1 VLKVAAQ
8 AMQEDA
14 EQHNNQGTA
23 SSRPRQFCLTQFQ
36 KNRFLM
42 SYMQQIS
49 VKYAER
55 TYQSLLLSQRYTD
68 LERVLSL
75 AARDV
80 QTARDWDVLRQIH
93 ERIPSK
99 VLLASDSFTCGYA
112 KTLVGSRRIN
122 ELFDFTATALPDRTA
137 EVTACLKLERSWA
150 FITEGQW
157 QEACQ
162 VLESIFPDLY
172 DAELG
177 IAHRRYGLAAFKIG
191 QPWQNHFVR
200 AKALLN
206 GRALGL
212 AMLDEGHCLE
222 RSGQNQEARV
232 LWMQASPHFKKDV
245 FHTAFIHFSIGIT
258 ALRDDEPDGE
268 QHLRIAEELTRSESA
283 AGFRADVLIG
293 LCTARRVRGEW
304 ARAEASARAAI
315 RIAKEPATFQQAY
328 FDLARTLRLAGGRLY
343 EALEQY
349 QNAHEVMPNAGE
361 AHVSL
366 AACYLALGDANRAR
380 EWLRQAGP
388 VTGFSVWLRAIV
400 LAELARQSGDDS
412 EMLKHLEGLPLTMLY
427 VREEVDAW
435 PDLFA
440 RVRSLGHAVPLTLE
454 RIAQTVVRVE
464 ALGVLRV
471 LINQQ
476 PVVLP
481 PTSRL
486 AELLVFLLENHGQAS
501 LERLRDVFWPNAIN
515 DLEHRRARKA
525 LWNMVERLRDAL
537 AWPDSVLAVGSAYR
551 LDPGVIWEY
560 DVTELRQGSVS
571 TNRLFMDGVYSD
583 WVLEV
588 RNGLE

>member
-1 VLKVAAQ
+1 
-8 AMQEDA
+8 MQRI
-14 EQHNNQGTA
+14 T
-23 SSRPRQFCLTQFQ
+23 
-36 KNRFLM
+36 
-42 SYMQQIS
+42 
-49 VKYAER
+49 VKHAER
-55 TYQSLLLSQRYTD
+55 TCRELISSQRYVD
-68 LERVLSL
+68 AERVLNL

-80 QTARDWDVLRQIH
+80 QESRDWDVLRQIH
-93 ERIPSK
+93 ECIPTE
-99 VLLASDSFTCGYA
+99 VMLASSTLTCCYA
-112 KTLVGSRRIN
+112 KTLVGSAHIKG
-122 ELFDFTATALPDRTA
+122 LLDFTASALSKHMNE
-137 EVTACLKLERSWA
+137 EVIARLKLERAWA
-150 FITEGQW
+150 FLAENQW
-157 QEACQ
+157 QA
-162 VLESIFPDLY
+162 VLDLLEQ
-172 DAELG
+172 AIPNLHGTELG
-177 IAHRRYGLAAFKIG
+177 LAYRRYGFASFKIG
-191 QPWQNHFVR
+191 QPWENHFL
-200 AKALLN
+200 KSKSLLN

-212 AMLDEGHCLE
+212 ALVEQGLCLDLTG
-222 RSGQNQEARV
+222 RAREARF
-232 LWMQASPHFKKDV
+232 LWLQALPLLEKDLLHV
-245 FHTAFIHFSIGIT
+245 TWIHFSIGIT
-258 ALRDDEPDGE
+258 TLRDDDPDGE
-268 QHLRIAEELTRSESA
+268 QHLWIAEELTRSQRA
-283 AGFRADVLIG
+283 AGFRPNVLIG
-293 LCTARRVRGEW
+293 LCVARRVRGEW

-315 RIAKEPATFQQAY
+315 RIAKEPTTFQQAY

-366 AACYLALGDANRAR
+366 ATCYLALGDANRAR

-440 RVRSLGHAVPLTLE
+440 RVRSLGQAVPLPLE

-471 LINQQ
+471 LINRQLIA
-476 PVVLP
+476 LP

-537 AWPDSVLAVGSAYR
+537 AWPDSVLAVGGAYR